1 MADLSFAV
9 FGDCDLSGANLR
21 LTDLTS
27 TDFSQN
33 NILTNVH
40 VQVGILDRC
49 IEHAHAPRQTHA
61 PGAYTHY
68 ILPTRACAGCERC
81 GCLLPPGHI

>member
-33 NILTNVH
+33 NVLTNVH
-40 VQVGILDRC
+40 VQAGILYR
-49 IEHAHAPRQTHA
+49 
-61 PGAYTHY
+61 Y
-68 ILPTRACAGCERC
+68 
-81 GCLLPPGHI
+81 